1 MRMIKSMTAY
11 SRASGNSPLGRVVVE
26 IHSVNRRMLDM
37 SINLP
42 KDLLRFDVEIRK
54 WLSGWL
60 ERGQITLRLTLQS
73 EGMSRNLFSS
83 YSSQLK
89 ELKKNWDK
97 LAGELGYASEQVVDL
112 PFLVSQMQVLPSSEA
127 AEDEDALKSS
137 LKIIVEEAVQELMKM
152 KETEGKTLSL
162 DIQKRLKL
170 IEENIAAVE
179 LIKEQPLVHYRKKLI
194 ERLKEVG
201 SLHGEAEERILREV
215 ALLAERLDVTEEL
228 VRLRTHIE
236 QFRRHLASQEKAIGR
251 TLDFLTQEMHREIN
265 TLGSKSA
272 DSEISSYVIKI
283 KSELDKIREQVQN
296 IE

>member
-1 MRMIKSMTAY
+1 MIKSMTAY

-37 SINLP
+37 SLNLP

-60 ERGQITLRLTLQS
+60 ERGQITLRLNLQS
-73 EGMSRNLFSS
+73 EGMSGELFSS

-89 ELKKNWDK
+89 ELKKGWDK
-97 LAGELGYASEQVVDL
+97 LAEELGYASDKVVDL

-127 AEDEDALKSS
+127 AEDEEALKSS
-137 LKIIVEEAVQELMKM
+137 LKSIVEEALQELMKM
-152 KETEGKTLSL
+152 KEAEGKTLAL
-162 DIQKRLKL
+162 DIQKRLKV

-194 ERLKEVG
+194 DRLKEVG
-201 SLHGEAEERILREV
+201 HMHGEAEERILREV
-215 ALLAERLDVTEEL
+215 ALLAEKLDVTEEL

>member
-1 MRMIKSMTAY
+1 MIKSMTAY
-11 SRASGNSPLGRVVVE
+11 SRASGNSSLGRIVVE

-37 SINLP
+37 SLNLP
-42 KDLLRFDVEIRK
+42 KELLRFDVEIRK

-97 LAGELGYASEQVVDL
+97 LAGELGYASEKVVDL

-127 AEDEDALKSS
+127 AEDEEAIRSS
-137 LKIIVEEAVQELMKM
+137 LKIIVEEALHELMKM

-162 DIQKRLKL
+162 DIQKRLKI

-194 ERLKEVG
+194 DRLKEVG
-201 SLHGEAEERILREV
+201 NLHGEAEERILREV
-215 ALLAERLDVTEEL
+215 ALLAEKLDVTEEL

-251 TLDFLTQEMHREIN
+251 TLDFLAQEMHREVN

>member
-1 MRMIKSMTAY
+1 MIKSMTAY

>member
-1 MRMIKSMTAY
+1 MIKSMTAY

-37 SINLP
+37 SLNLP
-42 KDLLRFDVEIRK
+42 RDLLRFDVEIRK

-60 ERGQITLRLTLQS
+60 ERGQITLRLNLQS
-73 EGMSRNLFSS
+73 EGMSGELFSS

-89 ELKKNWDK
+89 ELKKGWDK
-97 LAGELGYASEQVVDL
+97 LAEELGYASDKVVDL
-112 PFLVSQMQVLPSSEA
+112 PFLVSQMQGLPSSEA
-127 AEDEDALKSS
+127 AEDEEALKSS
-137 LKIIVEEAVQELMKM
+137 LKSIVEEALQELMKM
-152 KETEGKTLSL
+152 KEAEGKTLAL
-162 DIQKRLKL
+162 DIQKRLKV

-194 ERLKEVG
+194 DRLKEVG
-201 SLHGEAEERILREV
+201 HMHGEAEERILREV
-215 ALLAERLDVTEEL
+215 ALLAEKLDVTEEL